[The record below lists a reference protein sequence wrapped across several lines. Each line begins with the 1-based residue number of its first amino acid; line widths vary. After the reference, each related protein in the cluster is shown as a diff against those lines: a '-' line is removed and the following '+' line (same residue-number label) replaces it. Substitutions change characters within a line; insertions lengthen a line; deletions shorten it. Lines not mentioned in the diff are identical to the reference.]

1 MEIFE
6 LRPGA
11 SKEGTSMRVHD
22 DVLRRVQL
30 ARVSEFT
37 IHQVGDVRLQ
47 GVRGDVLFVT
57 DAHRSEGGP
66 R

>member
-1 MEIFE
+1 
-6 LRPGA
+6 
-11 SKEGTSMRVHD
+11 MRVHD

>member
-1 MEIFE
+1 MCM
-6 LRPGA
+6 
-11 SKEGTSMRVHD
+11 SMFCVGSNLHC
-22 DVLRRVQL
+22 
-30 ARVSEFT
+30 VSEFT

-47 GVRGDVLFVT
+47 GVRGDILFVT